1 MMPSF
6 SIRRNSS
13 LAAASFSP
21 SRRRKR
27 HDSGGPLVTMWC
39 STLLEGRRG
48 SVLEAFTTAG
58 KSANS
63 RLKLSSGVAATIVG
77 GGGLLEAGDW

>member
-13 LAAASFSP
+13 LTAVSFSP
-21 SRRRKR
+21 SSRRKR

-39 STLLEGRRG
+39 STSPEGRRG
-48 SVLEAFTTAG
+48 SVLDALTIAG

-77 GGGLLEAGDW
+77 GGGPLEAGDW